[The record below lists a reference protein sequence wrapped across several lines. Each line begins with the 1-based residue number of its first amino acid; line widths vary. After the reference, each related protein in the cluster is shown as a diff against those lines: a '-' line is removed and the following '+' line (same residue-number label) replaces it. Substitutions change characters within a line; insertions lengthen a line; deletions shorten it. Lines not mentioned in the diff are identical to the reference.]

1 MSETIEV
8 EITKI
13 RERTYIISPAYAA
26 MYRIEGQEN
35 V

>member
-1 MSETIEV
+1 MSESIQV

-13 RERTYIISPAYAA
+13 QERTYIMSPAYAA

-35 V
+35 I